1 MKDFFLIDKRSVSKV
16 LDSCFNI
23 QCLNNTNISLSKNLM
38 ADLFVQTAF
47 KQNHAESIKPE

>member
-1 MKDFFLIDKRSVSKV
+1 MKEFFLIDKRSVSKV